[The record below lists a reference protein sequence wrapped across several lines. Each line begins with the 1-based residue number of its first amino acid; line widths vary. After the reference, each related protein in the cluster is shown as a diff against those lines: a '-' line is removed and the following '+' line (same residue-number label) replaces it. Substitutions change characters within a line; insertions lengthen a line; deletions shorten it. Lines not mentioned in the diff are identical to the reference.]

1 MLLCMYNKK
10 SINLTR
16 RTQMN
21 IQDTSLANITAPTL
35 NSSAMLVEVNISKWE
50 GRKLDKKASAEVTHN
65 HNANSGIANVHKKL
79 LGDCQELDT
88 IKKFVSNARNIHY
101 AMTLP
106 WSKSGL
112 QLIPTSLYFKYNKQ
126 MSELQQEFHRLCDN
140 FFAIYEQS
148 IVDAKDKLGTLF
160 HADNYPSLESIRSK
174 FKWSM
179 NYIPLPESG
188 DFRID
193 IGNEGLKEVQERYAS
208 FYEEQLS
215 RSMNT
220 AWHRL
225 HDVLSRMS
233 ERLDYSGTE
242 DKKTFRDTLVTNV
255 ADVVDLLDHFNLTG
269 NADMKL
275 MKSNLDKALRGV
287 TPDALREDSDLR
299 QQTKQAVDKA
309 IKALPSLDI

>member
-255 ADVVDLLDHFNLTG
+255 SDVVDLLDHFNLTG

>member
-193 IGNEGLKEVQERYAS
+193 IGNEGLKEVQEQYAS

-269 NADMKL
+269 NADMKS